1 MDLPI
6 ACTLN
11 EAEMRDRRQAILEFL
26 RRTQTNIT
34 ELPNGYAYT
43 FAPTS
48 ESFMQV
54 TQLVDL
60 ERQCCPFLSF
70 QIHVGPGK
78 APIRLEI
85 TGPNEART
93 LIDNFFDD
101 LSSRGR

>member
-6 ACTLN
+6 ACTLTD
-11 EAEMRDRRQAILEFL
+11 AEMRERRQAILDFL
-26 RRTQTNIT
+26 RRTQANIT
-34 ELPNGYAYT
+34 ELPNGYSYT

-48 ESFMQV
+48 EAFMQV

-70 QIHVGPGK
+70 KILVGPGK

-85 TGPNEART
+85 TGPKEART

-101 LSSRGR
+101 LSSRGH

>member
-6 ACTLN
+6 ACTLT
-11 EAEMRDRRQAILEFL
+11 EAEMRERRQAILDFL
-26 RRTQTNIT
+26 RRTHVNVT

-43 FAPTS
+43 LTPTS
-48 ESFMQV
+48 EAFMQV

-70 QIHVGPGK
+70 KIHVGPGK
-78 APIRLEI
+78 SPIRLEI
-85 TGPNEART
+85 TGPQEART